1 MSNEKKKIPIE
12 GMHCAGCVASVE
24 NAIKKIPGV
33 ETVNVNLNTGSAMVS
48 YKNGTLDDD
57 SIRSAVENAGYKIPE
72 DYMTVRIEGMH
83 CAGCA
88 SAVEASL
95 TELRGINTAS
105 VNLQTES
112 ARITYDPG
120 RISFNDVKSQVQKAG
135 YSAFPADRTED
146 GIQKQLRREEEKTAA
161 SKKKMIA
168 AWAAAVPIILWMI
181 PEMVFGY
188 AFPSRMVYVIG
199 TLILSAFVLAVP
211 GRETYISAWR
221 TAKSLRP
228 NMDVLIALGTL
239 AALTTGILAVLH
251 LFGLLPAIGNFAPV
265 AGMIMA
271 IHLTGR
277 YIESK
282 ARGRASEAIRKLSS
296 LKIKDASVLKDGKEE
311 LIPVN
316 RLNKGDIMVVRPGE
330 KIPTDGTVVSGESH
344 VDESLATGESMPV
357 KKTEGDKV
365 IGGTVNQSGLLRVTA
380 EKLGEETFLSQVIRL
395 VEEAQTTKVPIQTL
409 ADKITAVFVPIILG
423 ISLLTAAAWL
433 LFPGLFQ
440 EVIVWASG
448 FIPWVNPEM
457 STVSLA
463 VYAAIAVLVIACPC
477 ALGLATPTALM
488 VGSGKGAENGIL
500 IRNGAAI
507 QILQSADVLLL
518 DKTGTVT
525 MGIPS
530 VTEVVPAEGQ
540 DKTQL
545 IAAAAAAE
553 SGSEHPLGKAVVNY
567 AGDHGTAIPEGEKFN
582 AVTGKGIT
590 AYVDGKKITAG
601 SPGFIRESGMTIP
614 VDIETAAGQLQK
626 EGKTVI
632 MIAEADTVLGLIA
645 ISDPIR
651 EGIRETV
658 SRFKELNIKTVLVT
672 GDNEDTAARIAGEA
686 GIRDY
691 KAGMLPQDKA
701 EVVEDYR
708 RQGRTVIM
716 VGDGINDAPA
726 LASADVGIAMGSGT
740 DIAAESGD
748 IILVQNDPAGLL
760 RAFELSRGTLRKI
773 KQNLFWASAYNLIM
787 IPLAVIG
794 LLHPILAE
802 TAMAFSSV
810 SVVANSRLLA
820 RITLS
825 RS

>member
-1 MSNEKKKIPIE
+1 MASEKKKIPIE

-33 ETVNVNLNTGSAMVS
+33 ETVTVNLNTGSALVS
-48 YKNGTLDDD
+48 FKNKKTDDD
-57 SIRSAVENAGYKIPE
+57 SIRKAVENAGYKIPE

-95 TELRGINTAS
+95 KELKGISSAS

-120 RISFNDVKSQVQKAG
+120 RIAFNDVQSQVKKAG
-135 YSAFPADRTED
+135 YTAFPADRTGD
-146 GIQKQLRREEEKTAA
+146 GIEKQLHREEKKTAA

-181 PEMVFGY
+181 PEMAFGY
-188 AFPSRMVYVIG
+188 AFPNRPVYIIG

-211 GRETYISAWR
+211 GKETYSSAWR

-251 LFGLLPAIGNFAPV
+251 LFGLVPALGNFAPV

-282 ARGRASEAIRKLSS
+282 SRGRASEAIRKLSS
-296 LKIKDASVLKDGKEE
+296 LKIRDAAVLRDGKEE

-316 RLNKGDIMVVRPGE
+316 KLNKGDIMIVRPGE

-357 KKTEGDKV
+357 KKGESDKV
-365 IGGTVNQSGLLRVTA
+365 IGGTVNQSGLLRIKA

-423 ISLLTAAAWL
+423 ISVLTAAAWL
-433 LFPGLFQ
+433 VFPGLFR
-440 EVIVWASG
+440 EIIVWASG
-448 FIPWVNPEM
+448 FVPWVNPGM

-507 QILQSADVLLL
+507 QILQSADILLL

-525 MGIPS
+525 KGIPS
-530 VTEVVPAEGQ
+530 ITEIVPAKDQ
-540 DKTQL
+540 DKAEL
-545 IAAAAAAE
+545 IALAAAAE

-567 AGDHGTAIPEGEKFN
+567 AKANEITIAEAEKFN

-590 AYVDGKKITAG
+590 AYTAGKQITAG
-601 SPGFIRESGMTIP
+601 NPGFIREFGLMIP
-614 VDIETAAGQLQK
+614 AEIESAAERLQK

-632 MIAEADTVLGLIA
+632 MIAGNDTVLGLIA
-645 ISDPIR
+645 VSDPIR
-651 EGIRETV
+651 EGITETV
-658 SRFKELNIKTVLVT
+658 SRFKDLHIQPVLVT

-686 GIRDY
+686 GIPEY

-701 EVVEDYR
+701 ALVEEYQ

-748 IILVQNDPAGLL
+748 IILVRNDPEGLL

-820 RITLS
+820 GKKLS
-825 RS
+825 GT